1 MYNHL
6 MDEFE
11 RCTVLATKI
20 TKSREAPA
28 GHRRKTC
35 EWLWKQVELAISLEQ
50 QKKNRIEF
58 DKQLKLKPQ
67 VITPSTNATNVPAN
81 AAPTKAPP
89 TVKPPKPD
97 KPPKKSKEE
106 KKREKAEAKAVAL
119 AAAAKAKAKAAKVKP
134 PPPPKPPGTPRS
146 QAASKTAN
154 VTAAEKAKVPC
165 MFYAYNSC
173 KAAKCAFLHSDSNK
187 YKGPPPRG
195 LSKAPT
201 KASANMAACLTAF
214 EGAALAHPPDV
225 PACVAQPEGGKIPW
239 LWDTAAGRHLIGRQA
254 LDSDMKRCLQPSQN
268 PVAFSTGGGPQP
280 SQDSLGFKG
289 SAILQDEEVYVLKE
303 CPPAQSIGK
312 TVVDKGYLFVW
323 DPREKVPYLVAPQE
337 LKRCRLRVPR
347 NARICASRV
356 VEYVPQYDE
365 EITPIPY
372 QKPERLVPVQPV
384 ANPAPTAEESKDEAD
399 EFLAEFSKPD
409 PSSSS
414 RSSGDR
420 GDHRLYVDPDAE
432 PSVADPMDVAPVD
445 VAPPEGA
452 ASSAPERSHSSDK
465 HPLDDK
471 LLKDLAD
478 GDPTKE
484 RELRRAA
491 TAPEHLRSHF
501 PKNPFCKI
509 CRIAKDTSM
518 RVSRKPDGKADDML
532 DPPK

>member
-1 MYNHL
+1 
-6 MDEFE
+6 
-11 RCTVLATKI
+11 
-20 TKSREAPA
+20 
-28 GHRRKTC
+28 
-35 EWLWKQVELAISLEQ
+35 
-50 QKKNRIEF
+50 
-58 DKQLKLKPQ
+58 
-67 VITPSTNATNVPAN
+67 
-81 AAPTKAPP
+81 
-89 TVKPPKPD
+89 
-97 KPPKKSKEE
+97 
-106 KKREKAEAKAVAL
+106 
-119 AAAAKAKAKAAKVKP
+119 
-134 PPPPKPPGTPRS
+134 
-146 QAASKTAN
+146 
-154 VTAAEKAKVPC
+154 
-165 MFYAYNSC
+165 
-173 KAAKCAFLHSDSNK
+173 
-187 YKGPPPRG
+187 
-195 LSKAPT
+195 
-201 KASANMAACLTAF
+201 
-214 EGAALAHPPDV
+214 
-225 PACVAQPEGGKIPW
+225 
-239 LWDTAAGRHLIGRQA
+239 
-254 LDSDMKRCLQPSQN
+254 MKRCLQPSQN

-420 GDHRLYVDPDAE
+420 GDHRLYVDPDAD
-432 PSVADPMDVAPVD
+432 PSVADPMD

-465 HPLDDK
+465 HPLDK

-478 GDPTKE
+478 GDPTK
-484 RELRRAA
+484 
-491 TAPEHLRSHF
+491 
-501 PKNPFCKI
+501 KGN
-509 CRIAKDTSM
+509 
-518 RVSRKPDGKADDML
+518 
-532 DPPK
+532 

>member
-1 MYNHL
+1 M
-6 MDEFE
+6 F
-11 RCTVLATKI
+11 
-20 TKSREAPA
+20 
-28 GHRRKTC
+28 
-35 EWLWKQVELAISLEQ
+35 
-50 QKKNRIEF
+50 
-58 DKQLKLKPQ
+58 
-67 VITPSTNATNVPAN
+67 PAN

-106 KKREKAEAKAVAL
+106 KKREKAQAKAVAL

-134 PPPPKPPGTPRS
+134 PPPPKQPGTPRS
-146 QAASKTAN
+146 LAASKTAN
-154 VTAAEKAKVPC
+154 MTAAEKAKVPC

-254 LDSDMKRCLQPSQN
+254 LDSDMQRCLQPSQN

-384 ANPAPTAEESKDEAD
+384 ANPAPTAGESKEEAD
-399 EFLAEFSKPD
+399 DFL
-409 PSSSS
+409 S
-414 RSSGDR
+414 RI
-420 GDHRLYVDPDAE
+420 
-432 PSVADPMDVAPVD
+432 
-445 VAPPEGA
+445 
-452 ASSAPERSHSSDK
+452 
-465 HPLDDK
+465 
-471 LLKDLAD
+471 LKD
-478 GDPTKE
+478 
-484 RELRRAA
+484 R
-491 TAPEHLRSHF
+491 
-501 PKNPFCKI
+501 PFI
-509 CRIAKDTSM
+509 II
-518 RVSRKPDGKADDML
+518 
-532 DPPK
+532 